1 MDLARIFQGNFS
13 VFQLEP
19 GSFNLSDGT
28 VVDNAY
34 PSIFFTNASDWN
46 AMNKYLS
53 SYQATIMSTVLPLT
67 RDDFHDSVIVISFVL
82 CTLTVGFWLLFLIQS
97 IATEK
102 RPLHLQLTTTLLAVF
117 STVILV
123 RFTTL
128 MREEFE
134 GCFQDRLLVIDRLF
148 NKLYYTVPV
157 CILRAFTY
165 VSWYWLCDRLVSEF
179 RTRAARSGNK
189 MYRCLVAAKVVNA
202 LFMVLVVVFT
212 SLHYFLTTKNNY
224 YIRYWVN
231 VTILVFT
238 SFVCVYIWVLVM
250 MFWLLR
256 VDRRFKFENLGLLV
270 ITFVCYWFN
279 TGMQLMGSALVARD
293 PKWMVQVNLFFEILS
308 IHLLVDFIS
317 GLEKYNH
324 KTESHNIVGRETIA
338 IERKT
343 SDMERRMHGSG
354 IALELDGD
362 SETISNS
369 SDSGAE
375 QSR

>member
-1 MDLARIFQGNFS
+1 MDLAHIFQGNFS

-34 PSIFFTNASDWN
+34 PSLFFTNASDWTALN
-46 AMNKYLS
+46 EYLS
-53 SYQATIMSTVLPLT
+53 SYQATIIDTVLPLT

-82 CTLTVGFWLLFLIQS
+82 CTVTVGFWLLFLVQS

-117 STVILV
+117 STIILV
-123 RFTTL
+123 RFTCL
-128 MREEFE
+128 MREEFD
-134 GCFQDRLLVIDRLF
+134 GCFQDRIMVIERLF

-165 VSWYWLCDRLVSEF
+165 ISWYSLCDRLVSEF
-179 RTRAARSGNK
+179 RTRTAKSGNK
-189 MYRCLVAAKVVNA
+189 MYRCLVAANVVNA
-202 LFMVLVVVFT
+202 VFMVLVVVFT
-212 SLHYFLTTKNNY
+212 SLHYFSTTKKNHY
-224 YIRYWVN
+224 VRYWVN
-231 VTILVFT
+231 VTVLVFT
-238 SFVCVYIWVLVM
+238 SLVCLYIWVLVM

-270 ITFVCYWFN
+270 TTFFCYWFN

-293 PKWMVQVNLFFEILS
+293 PRWMVQVNLFFEILS
-308 IHLLVDFIS
+308 IHLLVDFVS
-317 GLEKYNH
+317 GLEKYNR

-338 IERKT
+338 AARKT
-343 SDMERRMHGSG
+343 SDMETRMHGSG
-354 IALELDGD
+354 IGLELDVD

-369 SDSGAE
+369 SDSEAE